1 MKKTKKQNP
10 AESWRVISVP
20 IWNCDVLVYCG
31 PWDSFIKRLKEAGV
45 DDEGVDDVRR
55 DPPGCRV
62 VARTYRLLNG
72 GGSQAIYAP
81 KKIPT
86 STLIHELYHVTY
98 GILDAKGV
106 LKEDEEAF
114 AYTLD
119 WLYKETTK

>member
-1 MKKTKKQNP
+1 MKKKPPKRP

-31 PWDSFIKRLKEAGV
+31 PWDSFLKQLKEAGV
-45 DDEGVDDVRR
+45 DDDVVEDVRR
-55 DPPGCRV
+55 NPPRTTT
-62 VARTYRLLNG
+62 VAQTYRLANG

-119 WLYKETTK
+119 WLCKEVTK